1 MVGGPRKSAD
11 HGETMQDDLS
21 TELKEHLMQADI
33 IQSAVMRL
41 KNHGFDLRL
50 SPALAAGTRRDQECR
65 ALGAAADLLYG
76 VAPEAFVEGGSWAAL
91 GRHVRASGLRN
102 ITEAEAA
109 ELPLTNFETTAVNA
123 AISLAVKLI
132 ALATLPTE

>member
-1 MVGGPRKSAD
+1 
-11 HGETMQDDLS
+11 MQIDF
-21 TELKEHLMQADI
+21 
-33 IQSAVMRL
+33 IQSALMRL

-50 SPALAAGTRRDQECR
+50 SPSVAAGTRRDQECR
-65 ALGAAADLLYG
+65 ALGAAAELLYD
-76 VAPEAFVEGGSWAAL
+76 VAPEAFAAGGSWAAL
-91 GRHVRASGLRN
+91 GQHVRANGLQ

-109 ELPLTNFETTAVNA
+109 ELPLTAFETTAVNA